1 MSLVPLTVPASV
13 LPTGSALRDR
23 RRRLVAPGLGDRGI
37 VEFAL
42 PEHRPPSYGR
52 GERV

>member
-1 MSLVPLTVPASV
+1 VPASGEA
-13 LPTGSALRDR
+13 TGSAFRDR
-23 RRRLVAPGLGDRGI
+23 RRRLVAPGLGDQI
-37 VEFAL
+37 IAEFAL